1 MGTAKDLFL
10 IQEVRFACFIFP
22 VQTKTQFFVLQIA
35 FVCLLPEIDSYLRNK
50 EEMRK
55 DAIALS
61 RTTGTLLDCP
71 ICCEDALIGLD
82 LIYCP
87 QGHGVCRSCVRRQVS
102 LFLINFHRL

>member
-1 MGTAKDLFL
+1 MSGNCK
-10 IQEVRFACFIFP
+10 RFVFDPRGKVACFVFL

-35 FVCLLPEIDSYLRNK
+35 FVGLLPDIDLYLRNK
-50 EEMRK
+50 EKMRK
-55 DAIALS
+55 DAITLS

-71 ICCEDALIGLD
+71 ICCEDELIGLD

-102 LFLINFHRL
+102 LFLIKF